1 MGTDQGSTGIGVLV
15 ADLNTASCS
24 RPNLQKMSS
33 RHRVPESGSKRSQ
46 ASRRKQDHAKDE
58 SAPCLSDSNLFE
70 AEIAAFLTDR
80 RARGLSER
88 TIEFYHDE
96 LRYLT
101 AFLQARGVR
110 DVAAFGADDLRAY
123 LVQLAGHRNAG
134 GVHAAYR
141 AIRAFLR
148 WYEEEMEPEE
158 WKNPVARVRVPRSTV
173 APLAPLSTDDLA
185 SMLGTC
191 QRRSFAGDR
200 DRAILLALL
209 DTGCRAAEF
218 VALNLGD
225 IDLKSGSITVRK
237 GKGGKSRTVF
247 LGNESRRELLR
258 YLRHRPEATAESPL
272 WVTRRGQR
280 LTYAGLRQMVCRRA
294 RRGQVSVPSLHSFRR
309 AFALLSLRS
318 GMNVFSLQRL
328 MGHSDLSALRRYLAQ
343 TQEDLQKAH
352 EGAGPVDHL
361 RRGLK

>member
-1 MGTDQGSTGIGVLV
+1 VLDRHEV
-15 ADLNTASCS
+15 SDGFRRGQAGKRKLTSCT
-24 RPNLQKMSS
+24 
-33 RHRVPESGSKRSQ
+33 ESGGVC
-46 ASRRKQDHAKDE
+46 
-58 SAPCLSDSNLFE
+58 SANSSLFK
-70 AEIAAFLTDR
+70 AEVAAFLTDR

-88 TIEFYHDE
+88 TIRFYQDE
-96 LRYLT
+96 LRYLVT
-101 AFLQARGVR
+101 FLEARGIR
-110 DVAAFGADDLRAY
+110 DVASFGADHLRAY
-123 LVQLAGHRNAG
+123 LVQLAGHRNPG

-148 WYEEEMEPEE
+148 WFEEEMEPAG
-158 WKNPVARVRVPRSTV
+158 WNNPVARVRVPRSTV
-173 APLAPLSTDDLA
+173 EPLTPLSTDDLA

-200 DRAILLALL
+200 DRAMLLALL

-225 IDLKSGSITVRK
+225 IDLKSGAIAVHKS
-237 GKGGKSRTVF
+237 KGGKSRTVF

-272 WVTRRGQR
+272 WVTRRGER

-294 RRGQVSVPSLHSFRR
+294 NRGRVPVPSLHSFRR

-328 MGHSDLSALRRYLAQ
+328 MGHSDLSVLRRYLAQ
-343 TQEDLQKAH
+343 TQEDLQRAH

-361 RRGLK
+361 RHALK